1 MMPTNIDDI
10 IRTRRSTRAFTK
22 QAVDLQIVREILQ
35 TASFAPSG
43 TNTQPWKV
51 YVVSGNKRDEICN
64 AVSDAVRAVQG
75 GNLEKKSSYTEVF
88 PYYPVEWISPYI
100 DRRRQNGW
108 ELYGLLG
115 IQKGDKEKMHA
126 QHLRNY
132 QFFDAPI
139 GMFFTVN
146 KIMGI
151 GARMDIAMLM
161 QNIMLSA
168 HARGLAT
175 CAQAAWNAY
184 HSIVLPLLGASDDE
198 LLLSAMALGYKD
210 KDAIVNTLKPP
221 RAPVEEFSVWLS

>member
-1 MMPTNIDDI
+1 
-10 IRTRRSTRAFTK
+10 
-22 QAVDLQIVREILQ
+22 
-35 TASFAPSG
+35 
-43 TNTQPWKV
+43 
-51 YVVSGNKRDEICN
+51 
-64 AVSDAVRAVQG
+64 
-75 GNLEKKSSYTEVF
+75 
-88 PYYPVEWISPYI
+88 
-100 DRRRQNGW
+100 
-108 ELYGLLG
+108 
-115 IQKGDKEKMHA
+115 
-126 QHLRNY
+126 
-132 QFFDAPI
+132 
-139 GMFFTVN
+139 
-146 KIMGI
+146 MGI